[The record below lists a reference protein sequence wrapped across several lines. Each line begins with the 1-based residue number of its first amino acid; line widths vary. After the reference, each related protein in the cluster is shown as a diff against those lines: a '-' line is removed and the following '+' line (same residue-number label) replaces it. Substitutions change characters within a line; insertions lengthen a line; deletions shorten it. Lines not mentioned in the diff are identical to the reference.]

1 MKFTHFILQNMVPE
15 WIKLYLNFRLLKT
28 YLSVATG
35 LKTILLL
42 AKKTKSR
49 EEYKVIKLAII
60 ENNLLMDKME
70 YDNEQFIET
79 FRDEVEKVETFV
91 IWKYRDLKSKIKLL
105 QTQILLMKMVKEDL
119 EIKYA

>member
-1 MKFTHFILQNMVPE
+1 MMFIMIDILLIILMKFTHFILQNMVPE

-91 IWKYRDLKSKIKLL
+91 IWKYRDLK
-105 QTQILLMKMVKEDL
+105 
-119 EIKYA
+119 